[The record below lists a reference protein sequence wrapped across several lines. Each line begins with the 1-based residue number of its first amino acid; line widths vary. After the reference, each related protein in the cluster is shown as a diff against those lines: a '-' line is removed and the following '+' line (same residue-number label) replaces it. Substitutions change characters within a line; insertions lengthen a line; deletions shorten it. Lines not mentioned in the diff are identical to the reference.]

1 MGTSF
6 YVANDLSRMD
16 LSRTDLLRGD
26 SDRKDT
32 LLAFGISVA
41 YIGLWKEN
49 SCDDPIGVRELLR
62 HSRCVSLVSAQ
73 QTDLLNNRVDSLI
86 GTVPG
91 AKPAGFGS
99 WDWKAMVKPT
109 PRRRARAK
117 LFQRVIRCKG
127 GDSA

>member
-6 YVANDLSRMD
+6 HVANDLSRMD
-16 LSRTDLLRGD
+16 LSRTGLLGGD

-49 SCDDPIGVRELLR
+49 SRDDRIGVRELLR
-62 HSRCVSLVSAQ
+62 HSRCVWLVSAQ
-73 QTDLLNNRVDSLI
+73 QTELLNNRVDSLL

-91 AKPAGFGS
+91 AKPAGIGS
-99 WDWKAMVKPT
+99 WDWKAMVKLT

-117 LFQRVIRCKG
+117 LSQRVIRCIG
-127 GDSA
+127 GNNA